1 MFAQLPLF
9 PEQASAIAPRID
21 SLLFFLLAV
30 TGTVALG
37 VFVLVV
43 YFSIRYRRRPSNLA
57 TPRITGSTWLEI
69 FWSTAPFLIFLVM
82 FAWGAQIYFALAQPP
97 KDALDLYVVGKQWM
111 WKVQHPEGQREIN
124 EVHVPLGQPVKLT
137 LTSEDVIHDFFVP
150 AFRTKIDVLP
160 GRYVYTWF
168 TPTAV
173 GRYHL
178 FCSQYCGTNH
188 AGMQGTVEVMPP
200 ADYEQWLNLHAE
212 GSLALEGRKLFLK
225 LQCITC
231 HSANAQARAPL
242 LENLYDQ
249 LVPLRGGGAVVAD
262 DNYLRESILN
272 PQAKVV
278 LGWEPIMPTF
288 QGQVTEED
296 LIKLIAFIKS
306 LVTGQTP
313 VRTEEALPPPTNPV
327 GVTNPAPGV
336 NQPGVVQPSNSLPSA
351 TQPPAL
357 PAARNS
363 R

>member
-1 MFAQLPLF
+1 MMLAQIPLF
-9 PEQASAIAPRID
+9 PDQASAIAPRVD
-21 SLLFFLLAV
+21 SLFFTLLLI
-30 TGTVALG
+30 TGTVAVG
-37 VFVLVV
+37 VFVLLI
-43 YFSIRYRRRPSNLA
+43 YFSIRYRRRGPNQN
-57 TPRITGSTWLEI
+57 TPRITGSIKLEL
-69 FWSTAPFLIFLVM
+69 FWSGVPLLIFLGIFV
-82 FAWGAQIYFALAQPP
+82 WGAQIYFALAQPP

-111 WKVQHPEGQREIN
+111 WKVQHPQGEREIN

-188 AGMQGTVEVMPP
+188 AGMQGTVEVMNP
-200 ADYEQWLNLHAE
+200 ADYAAWLNLHAE

-231 HSANAQARAPL
+231 HSANAQARAPS

-249 LVPLRGGGAVVAD
+249 MVPLRGGGAAVAD
-262 DNYLRESILN
+262 DNYIRESILN

-278 LGWEPIMPTF
+278 AGWEPIMPTF
-288 QGQVTEED
+288 EDQVDEED
-296 LIKLIAFIKS
+296 LLKLIAFIKS
-306 LVTGQTP
+306 LGPGQTP
-313 VRTEEALPPPTNPV
+313 IRTEEAQPPPTIL
-327 GVTNPAPGV
+327 
-336 NQPGVVQPSNSLPSA
+336 QPSASAPATSANGASPTPANTNTNSK
-351 TQPPAL
+351 
-357 PAARNS
+357 
-363 R
+363 